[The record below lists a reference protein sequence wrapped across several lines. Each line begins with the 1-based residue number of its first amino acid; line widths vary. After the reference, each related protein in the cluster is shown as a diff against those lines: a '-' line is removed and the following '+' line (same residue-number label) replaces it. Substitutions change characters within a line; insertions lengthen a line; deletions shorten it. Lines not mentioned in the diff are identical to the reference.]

1 MKRYF
6 SLFIFLIPS
15 AYFALPALSFGQ
27 TNRGASM
34 QHDMPGMQHDMEGM
48 QGRMGKEQS
57 QPPVSSQNPA
67 QQTGPEM
74 PVPDLLKEAMS
85 RRALG
90 LRDFE
95 AMAATSNPT
104 LRQADDLSRSSA
116 ERAKQAGLYPNPS
129 VGYEGDQI
137 RGGSYG
143 GGEQGAFVQQTIVLG
158 GKLGLRQRVYQEQH
172 REDEM
177 GAAEQR
183 ERVTGEVAQSFYATL
198 AAQDTVEVRRNLLK
212 LSLDAVQTA
221 HQLANVGQAD
231 APDVLQSEVEA
242 EQAQMDYTTAQ
253 RMFIQQFRSLAALVG
268 NPQLP
273 LTKVEGNLEQTPAID
288 AVHVMDLMLQN
299 SPEVKRA
306 QQAVSVAEAQLKSA
320 RREAV
325 PDLTLRAGLQQNYE
339 PTNQAG
345 RPVGLQGFG
354 IGSVTLPIFN
364 RNQGNVQAAKAELER
379 AQSEIGRVRLSLRQ
393 AAEPMVQSYLANQ
406 AQAER
411 YKNQMIP
418 RASRAYRLYLNRY
431 RAMAAAY
438 PEVIVSQRT
447 LFQLQISYIRTLQNL
462 WMNAVA
468 LQHFTLTGGL
478 AAPTPASGPG
488 ISINLPNPGGGSSE

>member
-15 AYFALPALSFGQ
+15 AYFALPALSLGQ
-27 TNRGASM
+27 TNNDGS
-34 QHDMPGMQHDMEGM
+34 MQHDMEGM

-74 PVPDLLKEAMS
+74 PAPDLLKEAMK
-85 RRALG
+85 RKALN
-90 LRDFE
+90 LPDFE
-95 AMAATSNPT
+95 ATAASSNPT

-116 ERAKQAGLYPNPS
+116 GRAKQAGLYPNPS

-158 GKLGLRQRVYQEQH
+158 GKLGLRRRVYQEQH
-172 REDEM
+172 REDELR
-177 GAAEQR
+177 AAEQR
-183 ERVTGEVAQSFYATL
+183 ERVTSEVAQLFYATL
-198 AAQDTVEVRRNLLK
+198 AAQETVGVRRNLLK

-242 EQAQMDYTTAQ
+242 EQAQMDYITAQ
-253 RMFIQQFRSLAALVG
+253 RMFIQQFRHLAVLAG

-273 LTKVEGNLEQTPAID
+273 LTKVDGNLEQTPAID
-288 AVHVMDLMLQN
+288 PDHVMDLMLQN

-339 PTNQAG
+339 PINPAG

-393 AAEPMVQSYLANQ
+393 TAEPMVQSYLADQ

-411 YKNQMIP
+411 YKNEMIP
-418 RASRAYRLYLNRY
+418 RASRAYHLYLNRY
-431 RAMAAAY
+431 QAMAAAY

-462 WMNAVA
+462 WMNVVA
-468 LQHFTLTGGL
+468 LQHFTLTDGL
-478 AAPTPASGPG
+478 GAPTPAGSPG
-488 ISINLPNPGGGSSE
+488 SNVNLPNAGGGSGD